1 MSVTI
6 KELARR
12 LNVSPATVSLALNGD
27 CRVAGETSAKIKAL
41 ADELDYVPNNFG
53 RGLQSRKSRLAG
65 YLAGSVTGSFF
76 DLIMQGI
83 GETAAAADYGLL
95 TGITRASE
103 KIDAQVKIFIEKN
116 VDGIIL
122 SSTYSAHIE
131 QFEKVERRKI
141 PMVFCSTQDSGGHPF
156 VITDN
161 FKGGRLAAGHLIS
174 LGHRQL
180 ACCRIEKDRLA
191 GNLDAV
197 HQHNLPEPVLFFDE
211 NDLPA
216 ILEANPSITG
226 ITAYSDTQAIKI
238 KHVIES
244 LGLRIPDDISIVG
257 FDDMWFSELQE
268 LRFTTIA
275 QPKKEIGQAAMQMLL
290 ELISGK
296 NITSRFMEPEL
307 VVRKSTAPTSGVVKK

>member
-6 KELARR
+6 KELARL

-27 CRVAGETSAKIKAL
+27 SRVAEETSAKIKAL
-41 ADELDYVPNNFG
+41 ANELDYVPNNFG

-103 KIDAQVKIFIEKN
+103 KIDSQLKIFLEKN

-122 SSTYSAHIE
+122 SSNYSVHVE

-141 PMVFCSTQDSGGHPF
+141 PMVFCSTQDSGRHPF

-161 FKGGRLAAGHLIS
+161 FKGGQLAAGHLIS
-174 LGHRQL
+174 LGHRYL

-191 GNLDAV
+191 GNLDAIRR
-197 HQHNLPEPVLFFDE
+197 HNLPDPVQF
-211 NDLPA
+211 
-216 ILEANPSITG
+216 LEAKDLAAVLEGNPLITG
-226 ITAYSDTQAIKI
+226 VTAYSDTQAIKV
-238 KHVIES
+238 KHVIEG
-244 LGLRIPDDISIVG
+244 LGLRIPGDISIVG
-257 FDDMWFSELQE
+257 FDDMWFSDIQE
-268 LRFTTIA
+268 FQFTTVA
-275 QPKKEIGQAAMQMLL
+275 QPKKEIGQMVMQMLL
-290 ELISGK
+290 ELINGK
-296 NITSRFMEPEL
+296 NVTSKFMEPEL
-307 VVRKSTAPTSGVVKK
+307 VVRESTAPPVIK

>member
-6 KELARR
+6 KELARL

-27 CRVAGETSAKIKAL
+27 SRVAEETSAKIKAL
-41 ADELDYVPNNFG
+41 ANELDYVPNNFG

-103 KIDAQVKIFIEKN
+103 KIDSQLKIFLEKN

-122 SSTYSAHIE
+122 SSNYSVHVE

-141 PMVFCSTQDSGGHPF
+141 PMVFCSTQDSGRHPF

-161 FKGGRLAAGHLIS
+161 FKGGQLAAGHLIS
-174 LGHRQL
+174 LGHRYL

-191 GNLDAV
+191 GNMDAIRR
-197 HQHNLPEPVLFFDE
+197 HNLPDPVQF
-211 NDLPA
+211 
-216 ILEANPSITG
+216 LEAKDLAAVLEGNPLITG
-226 ITAYSDTQAIKI
+226 VTAYSDTQAIKV
-238 KHVIES
+238 KHVIEG
-244 LGLRIPDDISIVG
+244 LGLRIPNDISIVG
-257 FDDMWFSELQE
+257 FDDMWFSDIQE
-268 LRFTTIA
+268 FQFTTVA
-275 QPKKEIGQAAMQMLL
+275 QPKKEIGQMVMQMLL
-290 ELISGK
+290 ELINGK
-296 NITSRFMEPEL
+296 NVTSKFMEPEL
-307 VVRKSTAPTSGVVKK
+307 VVRESTAPPVIK

>member
-6 KELARR
+6 KELARL

-27 CRVAGETSAKIKAL
+27 SRVAEETSAKIKAL
-41 ADELDYVPNNFG
+41 ANELDYVPNNFG

-103 KIDAQVKIFIEKN
+103 KIDSQLKIFLEKN

-122 SSTYSAHIE
+122 SSNYSVHVE

-141 PMVFCSTQDSGGHPF
+141 PMVFCSTQDSGRHPF

-161 FKGGRLAAGHLIS
+161 FKGGQLAAGHLIS
-174 LGHRQL
+174 LGHRYL

-191 GNLDAV
+191 GNMDAIRR
-197 HQHNLPEPVLFFDE
+197 HNLPVPVQF
-211 NDLPA
+211 
-216 ILEANPSITG
+216 LEAKDLAAVLEGNPLITG
-226 ITAYSDTQAIKI
+226 VTAYSDTQAIKV
-238 KHVIES
+238 KHVIEG
-244 LGLRIPDDISIVG
+244 LGLRIPNDISIVG
-257 FDDMWFSELQE
+257 FDDMWFSDIQE
-268 LRFTTIA
+268 FQFTTVA
-275 QPKKEIGQAAMQMLL
+275 QPKKEIGQMVMQMLL
-290 ELISGK
+290 ELINGK
-296 NITSRFMEPEL
+296 NVTSKFMEPEL
-307 VVRKSTAPTSGVVKK
+307 VVRESTAPPVIK

>member
-6 KELARR
+6 KELA
-12 LNVSPATVSLALNGD
+12 N
-27 CRVAGETSAKIKAL
+27 
-41 ADELDYVPNNFG
+41 ELDYVPNNFG

-103 KIDAQVKIFIEKN
+103 KIDSQLKIFLEKN

-122 SSTYSAHIE
+122 SSNYSVHVE

-141 PMVFCSTQDSGGHPF
+141 PMVFCSTQDSGRHPF

-161 FKGGRLAAGHLIS
+161 FKGGQLAAGHLIS
-174 LGHRQL
+174 LGHRYL

-191 GNLDAV
+191 GNMDAIRR
-197 HQHNLPEPVLFFDE
+197 HNLPDPVQF
-211 NDLPA
+211 
-216 ILEANPSITG
+216 LEAKDLAAVLEGNPLITG
-226 ITAYSDTQAIKI
+226 VTAYSDTQAIKV
-238 KHVIES
+238 KHVIEG
-244 LGLRIPDDISIVG
+244 LGLRIPGDISIVG
-257 FDDMWFSELQE
+257 FDDMWFSDIQE
-268 LRFTTIA
+268 FQFTTVA
-275 QPKKEIGQAAMQMLL
+275 QPKKEIGQMVMQMLL
-290 ELISGK
+290 ELINGK
-296 NITSRFMEPEL
+296 NVTSKFMEPEL
-307 VVRKSTAPTSGVVKK
+307 VVRESTAPPVIK

>member
-6 KELARR
+6 KELARL

-27 CRVAGETSAKIKAL
+27 SRVAEETSTKIKAL

-103 KIDAQVKIFIEKN
+103 KIDSQLKIFLEKN

-122 SSTYSAHIE
+122 SSNYSAHVE

-141 PMVFCSTQDSGGHPF
+141 PMVFCSTQDSGRHPF

-161 FKGGRLAAGHLIS
+161 FKGGQLAAGHLIS
-174 LGHRQL
+174 LGHRYL
-180 ACCRIEKDRLA
+180 ACCNHDKSRLA
-191 GNLDAV
+191 GNLDV
-197 HQHNLPEPVLFFDE
+197 IRRHGLPEPVQFPEGKELA
-211 NDLPA
+211 A
-216 ILEANPSITG
+216 ILKANPLITG
-226 ITAYSDTQAIKI
+226 ITAYSDTHAIKI
-238 KHVIES
+238 KHSVES
-244 LGLRIPDDISIVG
+244 IGLRIPEDISIAG
-257 FDDMWFSELQE
+257 FDDMWFSEIRE
-268 LRFTTIA
+268 FKFTTVA

-290 ELISGK
+290 ELISGSDVA
-296 NITSRFMEPEL
+296 SRFMEPAL
-307 VVRKSTAPTSGVVKK
+307 VVRESTAPPATK